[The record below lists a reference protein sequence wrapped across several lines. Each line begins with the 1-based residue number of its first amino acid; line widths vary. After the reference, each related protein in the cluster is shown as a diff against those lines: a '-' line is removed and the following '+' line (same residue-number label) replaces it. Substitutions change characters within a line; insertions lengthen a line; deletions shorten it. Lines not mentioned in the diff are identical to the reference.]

1 MPSRKAL
8 LKDEAEFEVILV
20 DATKTPI
27 ERPQKQRKYYSGKKK
42 RHTLKTQLLI
52 NPESEEIISL
62 VFAKGKIH
70 DFQLFKS
77 SKIHLKLGV
86 QLTADSG
93 YQGITKLHVN
103 SVLPKKSSK
112 NHPLSKQDQKQNR
125 SISRKRIAV
134 EHVIALVKRF
144 WILSERYRNRRKRF
158 SLRFSLSAGI
168 CNFELL
174 S

>member
-1 MPSRKAL
+1 M
-8 LKDEAEFEVILV
+8 
-20 DATKTPI
+20 
-27 ERPQKQRKYYSGKKK
+27 
-42 RHTLKTQLLI
+42 LI
-52 NPESEEIISL
+52 NTEIGEIISL
-62 VFAKGKIH
+62 AFEKGKMH

-77 SKIHLKLGV
+77 SQIHLKPGA
-86 QLTADSG
+86 QLTADSS
-93 YQGITKLHVN
+93 YQGITKLHTN

-144 WILSERYRNRRKRF
+144 RILSEHYRNRRKRF
-158 SLRFSLSAGI
+158 SLRFSLIAGI